1 MSSHMENPFLNEVQN
16 DVKAYAQTLT
26 TVGKLRLVGGISR
39 VLGLFLLILTIILL
53 LFGFI
58 ALCAVA
64 AIHGLSFVMPIWAAA
79 LIVAASYIILIA
91 VVIIL
96 RKQLFINPFV
106 RLLSGV
112 FFAEEGRKIE
122 ELRLR
127 KEAEND

>member
-1 MSSHMENPFLNEVQN
+1 MENPFLNEVQN

-79 LIVAASYIILIA
+79 LIVAATYVILIA

>member
-79 LIVAASYIILIA
+79 LIVAASYVVLIA

-106 RLLSGV
+106 RMLSGV

>member
-79 LIVAASYIILIA
+79 LIVAATYVILIA